1 MVRARGCAG
10 KPATHRSRSSS
21 ARPRFGTRSSSHG
34 PPRHSITPS
43 TWSTSTRPGWCS
55 RARGS
60 PFSRPS
66 TTLARRGMCT
76 SAFGCTTRAYGSSCF
91 STRSFTPSCT
101 PTTASPPPGI
111 SSRPSRSSPRCR
123 SASSWAASC
132 WSGTTST
139 SPASTRTKGRYGG
152 HKSRTQRHS
161 TPAEQTQRDRA
172 PAEPGRGAVRARAA
186 GAFGG
191 RRLEARPGKGAGG
204 LGSNAPENLSL
215 NPLFPRSCSA
225 GLSTMHTSARSSCSS
240 ATFSTRTTWQRRN
253 RPRRASSSRPRAGSR
268 VQGGRHG
275 GGTFAWRWIVDV
287 LTPYSSM
294 SSHLSPLDLLLAI

>member
-139 SPASTRTKGRYGG
+139 SPASTRTKG
-152 HKSRTQRHS
+152 
-161 TPAEQTQRDRA
+161 
-172 PAEPGRGAVRARAA
+172 
-186 GAFGG
+186 
-191 RRLEARPGKGAGG
+191 
-204 LGSNAPENLSL
+204 
-215 NPLFPRSCSA
+215 SCSA